1 MQIHL
6 IFKTSLFCSCL
17 FGLSDTVSINTP
29 MSEYIRLSIFTCRLP
44 VRIPNVIPIGCYWL
58 LLTSAT
64 RTWDS
69 RVPSLKKLVSHSI
82 DVNVF
87 HFFCHLREGE
97 AYINMV
103 QIINHCTYIVR
114 TYLPC
119 DSNLFFVRLYRLKCR
134 NFLFVYIAFAICYH
148 AWQCELYESML
159 VYAALYPHESLVII
173 INVFHNADITG
184 SIAQLYIHCT

>member
-1 MQIHL
+1 MD
-6 IFKTSLFCSCL
+6 K
-17 FGLSDTVSINTP
+17 GLYFSYHHDN
-29 MSEYIRLSIFTCRLP
+29 LSFLYFPWIKKK
-44 VRIPNVIPIGCYWL
+44 
-58 LLTSAT
+58 
-64 RTWDS
+64 
-69 RVPSLKKLVSHSI
+69 LKKLVSHSI

-103 QIINHCTYIVR
+103 QIINHCTCIVR

-159 VYAALYPHESLVII
+159 VYASLYPHESLVII

-184 SIAQLYIHCT
+184 SIAQLYIHCTWLCPNRFDCSSFLL